1 MKKEVKQLEKNSKKR
16 NEETFKD
23 ISIKLKVEEEDKE
36 VSLRSSWKNVST
48 SDREHLYS
56 KINSLN
62 SFFKKFNKKYGEKD
76 IEIIAE
82 TDDGKTKVK
91 SEIGDDKNKF
101 ILNTTKKEEVLLE
114 ISKRTGISASKLN
127 NVFEFEEDD

>member
-101 ILNTTKKEEVLLE
+101 ILNTTKKEEVLLG
-114 ISKRTGISASKLN
+114 ISKRTGVNIN
-127 NVFEFEEDD
+127 